1 MEEQNRINEE
11 KDRNTHQRQETE
23 VVTGREKVGEGAS
36 RKMGTQGEIA
46 TKPKPV
52 EERDTQE
59 REGQR
64 ITMERNINTENTLNV
79 LQEEDTEPLRE
90 E

>member
-23 VVTGREKVGEGAS
+23 MVTGREKVGEGAS

-46 TKPKPV
+46 TK
-52 EERDTQE
+52 
-59 REGQR
+59 
-64 ITMERNINTENTLNV
+64 
-79 LQEEDTEPLRE
+79 
-90 E
+90 